1 MDTKIQKLIFYNEQ
15 LKLHYK
21 NEVELNTSD
30 LMDYLLHSGVILQQ
44 LVESSLKLGTDL
56 KQSKLQVVSTLE
68 VKNKLLDALFKK
80 SELEETNLS
89 SLYNLSVSYKNVSN
103 ECRQLRKEVAQ
114 LTAEIELIKQKEQ
127 NRF

>member
-1 MDTKIQKLIFYNEQ
+1 MDTKIQKLIFYNER

-30 LMDYLLHSGVILQQ
+30 LMDYLLHIGVILQQ

-114 LTAEIELIKQKEQ
+114 LKAEIELIKQNEQ